1 MSGTLFI
8 MYGMLWGVNQGY
20 LDADEYLPSIRKAWK
35 AACDA
40 VSKEGALGWVQP
52 IADKPGH
59 YSGKDTEVY
68 GAGAY
73 LMAGSELRKYVIDR
87 DHPQKK
93 TVTVTNPLGRF
104 RPAETVSV
112 PWPSGG
118 SGDAAGLRV
127 FDVRHGRVIPHQ
139 LADTDGDGT
148 TDTLLFQSNFRPG
161 TVRDFWIL
169 ENSCLGEAP
178 SADVCFSR
186 PVPERLDDF
195 AWEMILRRTGFTVR
209 PSPGLPLR
217 ERAWFPVGRMYG
229 ASAQAL
235 PLSMNFTNGG
245 ITTGITVGDWICTM

>member
-73 LMAGSELRKYVIDR
+73 LMAGSELRKYVIGR

-93 TVTVTNPLGRF
+93 IVTVTNPLGRF

-127 FDVRHGRVIPHQ
+127 FDVRHGCVIPHQ

-186 PVPERLDDF
+186 PVPERLDDSRGK
-195 AWEMILRRTGFTVR
+195 MILRRTGFTVR
-209 PSPGLPLR
+209 PSPGQPLR

-229 ASAQAL
+229 ASARVL

>member
-59 YSGKDTEVY
+59 YSGEDTEAY

-73 LMAGSELRKYVIDR
+73 LMAGTELRKYVIGR
-87 DHPQKK
+87 DHPQRK
-93 TVTVTNPLGRF
+93 TVTVTNPLAKF

-112 PWPSGG
+112 PWTSGT
-118 SGDAAGLRV
+118 SGNAAALRV

-161 TVRDFWIL
+161 TIRDFWIL
-169 ENSCLGEAP
+169 EDPAWAKRLPRMSV
-178 SADVCFSR
+178 SAVRYRSGWMISR
-186 PVPERLDDF
+186 GK
-195 AWEMILRRTGFTVR
+195 MILRRTGFTVR
-209 PSPGLPLR
+209 PSPGQPLR

-229 ASAQAL
+229 SARVL
-235 PLSMNFTNGG
+235 PLSMTANGG